1 MTVSETKR
9 KPMRSFEPFHLTC
22 LDHTVGP
29 VFMNFF
35 LSFRCRNIEECLLS
49 INKGITS
56 LVYRLPFLAGDVIH
70 TTTPDGRMNVM
81 QIEPYS
87 TLIDE
92 SHMVSIKH
100 HPHHVL
106 PNTSHQIN
114 AEANPP
120 ERFASLDESYVPPV
134 PLLPLSPG
142 PRPVFRLQINV
153 LTDGIV
159 LAIGFH
165 HSVFDATGAG
175 RLIEILAECC
185 RDPGS
190 RALASTTE
198 LEEEIKL
205 RRLVDNTGM
214 VTAGSYRQ
222 HEAQNRKVEMSTGD
236 SDWIPPKLAVYSF
249 HFSAAT
255 IAQLKIACNG
265 VLSDIRAQQHD
276 DERPV
281 DESREPMQEFIS
293 TNDIFTA
300 LVAIDIYKARSHQT
314 ADAQAKTSP
323 EMVMIVNLREKLA
336 SLSST
341 YLGNAVSVIRGHAHP
356 QDTLPNPA
364 VSVSRQHQHPSICNT
379 ALLEIT
385 ALALQLR
392 QKLASID
399 DAHVRQYLAHLMMN
413 QDWSHIGTLLPDT
426 MVSSWRHLKVY
437 RLDFGPSLGQVIEF
451 NPQAT
456 LVDGIC
462 TIQPERAG
470 DVDGE
475 SPGWEA
481 CVTLQSDAMESF
493 LRDGLCSALS
503 QGKIARYTS

>member
-1 MTVSETKR
+1 
-9 KPMRSFEPFHLTC
+9 MRSFEPFYLTC

-35 LSFRCRNIEECLLS
+35 LSFRCRNIEECLFS
-49 INKGITS
+49 INKGITC
-56 LVYRLPFLAGDVIH
+56 LVDRLPFLAGDVIH
-70 TTTPDGRMNVM
+70 TTTPNGRMNVM
-81 QIEPYS
+81 QIEPSS

-92 SHMVSIKH
+92 SPMLSTKH

-106 PNTSHQIN
+106 PNSPQKMK

-120 ERFASLDESYVPPV
+120 ENFASLDESYVPPV
-134 PLLPLSPG
+134 PLLPLAPG
-142 PRPVFRLQINV
+142 PRPVFRLQTNV
-153 LTDGIV
+153 LADGIV
-159 LAIGFH
+159 LAVGFH

-190 RALASTTE
+190 QALASTTE

-205 RRLVDNTGM
+205 RRLVDNTGI

-249 HFSAAT
+249 HFSAVT
-255 IAQLKIACNG
+255 IAQLKTACNG
-265 VLSDIRAQQHD
+265 VLSDIRARQHD

-281 DESREPMQEFIS
+281 DESREPTQEFVS
-293 TNDIFTA
+293 TNDILTA
-300 LVAIDIYKARSHQT
+300 LLAIDIYKVRSHQT
-314 ADAQAKTSP
+314 EDGQAQPSP
-323 EMVMIVNLREKLA
+323 EMVMIVNLREKLV
-336 SLSST
+336 SLPST
-341 YLGNAVSVIRGHAHP
+341 YLGNAVSVIRAHAHP
-356 QDTLPNPA
+356 HDTLPSPT
-364 VSVSRQHQHPSICNT
+364 VSVSKQHQHPTICNT

-399 DAHVRQYLAHLMMN
+399 DEHVRQYLGQLTRN
-413 QDWSHIGTLLPDT
+413 QDWSRIGTRLPDT

-475 SPGWEA
+475 NPGWEV
-481 CVTLQSDAMESF
+481 CVTLQSDVMGSF
-493 LRDGLCSALS
+493 LRDGLCSTLS